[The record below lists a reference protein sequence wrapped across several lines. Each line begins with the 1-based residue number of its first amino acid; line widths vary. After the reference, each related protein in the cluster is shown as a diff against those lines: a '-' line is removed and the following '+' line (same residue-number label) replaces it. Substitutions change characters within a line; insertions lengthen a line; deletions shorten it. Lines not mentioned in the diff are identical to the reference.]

1 MLDGTTLGRFRYMYC
16 LSPRVVPI
24 LYPKANVDS
33 LYINN
38 NKQQGNAARFN
49 GSFILRFNG
58 SFILIK

>member
-1 MLDGTTLGRFRYMYC
+1 MLGVTTLGRFRYMYC
-16 LSPRVVPI
+16 LSPRAVPI

-49 GSFILRFNG
+49 GSFIL
-58 SFILIK
+58 IK